1 MKIKNQEWLD
11 FKMRFLGMVQV
22 LTQEFD
28 NFIIPED
35 ADNFELYVDDCLVHP
50 VFIKK
55 PEELK
60 VQYDFT
66 LCNTKIRLL
75 TLSIY
80 KDSGRIEMSLKNEE
94 DINYTI

>member
-35 ADNFELYVDDCLVHP
+35 ADNFALYVDDCLVHP

-55 PEELK
+55 TEELK